1 MRDELEKVEAGVEF
15 YDPEKICAAAP
26 VRDNLL
32 FGRVSY
38 RVANAQAR
46 VAEAISAAVRELG
59 LLEDIERVGLDR
71 QVGTAGRL
79 LTAQERASVNLVRCL
94 VKRPDILVIDG
105 ALAPFD
111 EGRAQKMIKLLIE
124 LGRGKSLF
132 MVLPNDRQAQDFDIL
147 MRFGDG
153 KITTESN
160 AGRRRGNRTSITE
173 RPANGR
179 RGCMTLE
186 AEVQTLRQVPMFKD
200 IDPARLKLLAF
211 TSERVQFADRQRFFS
226 QGDASDSAYVIL
238 EGRADVLLT
247 TPTGEIKVAELESN
261 ALVGEMG
268 ILSDTPRS
276 ATIMASQPTTA
287 LRIDRR
293 VFLELLAQFPQ
304 MALAV
309 MRELAKRLEQT
320 NAKLVAKSGA

>member
-1 MRDELEKVEAGVEF
+1 
-15 YDPEKICAAAP
+15 
-26 VRDNLL
+26 
-32 FGRVSY
+32 
-38 RVANAQAR
+38 
-46 VAEAISAAVRELG
+46 
-59 LLEDIERVGLDR
+59 
-71 QVGTAGRL
+71 
-79 LTAQERASVNLVRCL
+79 
-94 VKRPDILVIDG
+94 
-105 ALAPFD
+105 
-111 EGRAQKMIKLLIE
+111 
-124 LGRGKSLF
+124 
-132 MVLPNDRQAQDFDIL
+132 
-147 MRFGDG
+147 
-153 KITTESN
+153 
-160 AGRRRGNRTSITE
+160 
-173 RPANGR
+173 
-179 RGCMTLE
+179 MTLE